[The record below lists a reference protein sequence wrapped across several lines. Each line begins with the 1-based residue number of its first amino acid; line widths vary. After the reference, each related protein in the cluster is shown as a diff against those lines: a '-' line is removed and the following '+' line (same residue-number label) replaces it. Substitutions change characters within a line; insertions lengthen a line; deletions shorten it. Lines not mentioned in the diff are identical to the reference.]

1 MTLLPPRISD
11 ALWRIVPAPLERR
24 LRSTVVKRFIRFAPA
39 AFCAVAATQI
49 TYIICLGPANLTA
62 GVAGFAGWFA
72 GAAVSYVISRWA
84 WERKGRPHLL
94 KETLPFVAVSI
105 GAGII
110 LTLASK
116 FGNHVAM
123 EMNLDGAA
131 RVVVADLFYFAANC
145 LTFAGR
151 FVIFHFILFADR
163 NAKVDTLEVVE
174 GRAPVTDESVE
185 PLLTADH
192 HHHHHRA
199 GHQADQAPFADTMG
213 SAGANGM
220 SAWANG
226 SAGQHASPAHD
237 EADGTVAPEHGSRR

>member
-1 MTLLPPRISD
+1 LQ
-11 ALWRIVPAPLERR
+11 RR

-105 GAGII
+105 GAGVI

-123 EMNLDGAA
+123 EMGLDGAA
-131 RVVVADLFYFAANC
+131 RVLVADLFYFAANC

-174 GRAPVTDESVE
+174 GRAPVTDERVE
-185 PLLTADH
+185 PLLIADH
-192 HHHHHRA
+192 HRHHRA
-199 GHQADQAPFADTMG
+199 GAGPQADQAPFTDTMG
-213 SAGANGM
+213 SAGASGM

>member
-1 MTLLPPRISD
+1 
-11 ALWRIVPAPLERR
+11 LERR

-131 RVVVADLFYFAANC
+131 RVFVADIFYFAANC

-174 GRAPVTDESVE
+174 GRAPVTDEPVE
-185 PLLTADH
+185 PLLIAD

-199 GHQADQAPFADTMG
+199 GAGQQADQAPFADTMG
-213 SAGANGM
+213 SAGASGM

-226 SAGQHASPAHD
+226 SAGQHASPAHN

>member
-1 MTLLPPRISD
+1 MTLLPPRISH
-11 ALWRIVPAPLERR
+11 ALWRIVPAPLQRR

-49 TYIICLGPANLTA
+49 TYIICLGPAGLTA

-123 EMNLDGAA
+123 EMGLDGAA
-131 RVVVADLFYFAANC
+131 RVIVADLFYFAANC
-145 LTFAGR
+145 LTFALR

-174 GRAPVTDESVE
+174 GRAPVTDEPVE
-185 PLLTADH
+185 PLLTIEYH
-192 HHHHHRA
+192 HHQARP
-199 GHQADQAPFADTMG
+199 QADQAGFADTMG
-213 SAGANGM
+213 SAQANGM
-220 SAWANG
+220 SARANG
-226 SAGQHASPAHD
+226 SAGPHASPTRD
-237 EADGTVAPEHGSRR
+237 ESDGTVAPEHGSRR

>member
-1 MTLLPPRISD
+1 M
-11 ALWRIVPAPLERR
+11 
-24 LRSTVVKRFIRFAPA
+24 
-39 AFCAVAATQI
+39 
-49 TYIICLGPANLTA
+49 
-62 GVAGFAGWFA
+62 
-72 GAAVSYVISRWA
+72 
-84 WERKGRPHLL
+84 
-94 KETLPFVAVSI
+94 AVSI
-105 GAGII
+105 GAVI
-110 LTLASK
+110 TLASK
-116 FGNHVAM
+116 FGNRAM

-185 PLLTADH
+185 PLLTTD

>member
-11 ALWRIVPAPLERR
+11 ALWRIVPAPLQRR

-105 GAGII
+105 GAGVI

-174 GRAPVTDESVE
+174 GRAPVTDEPVE
-185 PLLTADH
+185 PLLTAERH
-192 HHHHHRA
+192 HPRP
-199 GHQADQAPFADTMG
+199 QPDQAPFADTTG
-213 SAGANGM
+213 SARANGM

-226 SAGQHASPAHD
+226 SSGRHASPARD
-237 EADGTVAPEHGSRR
+237 EADGTVTPEHGSRR

>member
-1 MTLLPPRISD
+1 M
-11 ALWRIVPAPLERR
+11 
-24 LRSTVVKRFIRFAPA
+24 KRFIRFAPA
-39 AFCAVAATQI
+39 ALCAVAATQI

-62 GVAGFAGWFA
+62 GVSGFAGWFA

-105 GAGII
+105 GAGVI

-145 LTFAGR
+145 LTFALR
-151 FVIFHFILFADR
+151 FVIFHFILFSDR
-163 NAKVDTLEVVE
+163 DAKVDTLEVVE
-174 GRAPVTDESVE
+174 GRAPVTDEPVQ
-185 PLLTADH
+185 PLLTAE
-192 HHHHHRA
+192 HHRA
-199 GHQADQAPFADTMG
+199 GPQAGQARFADTMD
-213 SAGANGM
+213 SARPNGM

-226 SAGQHASPAHD
+226 SAGPHASPAHD
-237 EADGTVAPEHGSRR
+237 EADGTVTPEHGSRR